1 MSDEVRKY
9 HEEEAIGNTY
19 DLRVAW
25 RLARY
30 LRPYWTTVVAALVL
44 TLLTNILLSTQPYF
58 TKVAVDDFI
67 TPRQTDGIWL
77 FALAFFGVFVFR
89 FIFSYVQEVLLNH
102 VGQRVMF
109 DLRTEIF
116 TKLQRQEIAYYD
128 RYPVGRI
135 ITRLT
140 SDVDAL
146 NELFTSGVIDVLG
159 DLVIIFAIIGMMFWL
174 DWKLALVSLI
184 TVPLL
189 FACTNWFRK
198 HARNGFDR
206 VRTRNAR
213 LNAFLQEYIS
223 GAQTVQL
230 MNAEQ
235 KAKRGFHD
243 INDDYRNA
251 NIETIYYYSVFYPL
265 VDFIGAVGIALVIFF
280 FAYESISAMSASGQ
294 ALTVGI
300 LASFIQYSLQLFQPI
315 RDLSGKFNV
324 LQAAIV
330 ASHRI
335 FILLDLEIDIKSPE
349 NPKKTGKALGE
360 IEFRNVW
367 FAYKENEWV
376 LKDVSFKMNIGESVA
391 LVGAT
396 GSGKTTV
403 TNLLMR
409 FYDVQKGTILLD
421 GVDVRDWDLHDLR
434 SNFAVVLQDV
444 FLFSGS
450 IENNIRLGR
459 KSIDASRIR
468 WASKEV
474 RADDFIS
481 ELDGKYEFEVRER
494 GAGLSVGQ
502 KQLISF
508 ARALAFDPTILIL
521 DEATS
526 SIDTETEQLIQK
538 AVERVMNGRTS
549 LVVAHRL
556 STIQKCDRIM
566 VFHHGELRES
576 GTHNQLLTAR
586 GLPEDRV
593 RGLELGADDYITKPF
608 DITELAAR
616 VRAVLRRTQAARDL
630 SPLTGL
636 PGNFKITAEI
646 EQAIKER
653 RDFALVHGDLDNFKA
668 FNDHYGFMRG
678 DEVIRFCGNCLSDA
692 AANLGI
698 EGAFVGHIGGDDFVA
713 MIPPTMAESFC
724 KEVIERFDDGILDLY
739 DTADALRGY
748 IEVIDRRGERYAFP
762 VVSLSLG
769 VASTDVREIGTQWE
783 ASAIAVEMKEF
794 AKKQPGSTYR
804 IDRRTS

>member
-1 MSDEVRKY
+1 MSEEAKKY

-19 DLRVAW
+19 DFRIAR

-30 LRPYWTTVVAALVL
+30 LKPYWKLVAVALTL
-44 TLLTNILLSTQPYF
+44 TLLTNVLVSTQPYF

-67 TPRQTDGIWL
+67 TPKRIDGVWL

-89 FIFSYVQEVLLNH
+89 FIFSYSQEVLLNH

-116 TKLQRQEIAYYD
+116 TKLQRQEVAYYD

-159 DLVIIFAIIGMMFWL
+159 DLVIIVAIIGMMFWL
-174 DWKLALVSLI
+174 DWKLALVSLV

-198 HARNGFDR
+198 HARTGFDK

-230 MNAEQ
+230 MNAEK
-235 KAKRGFHD
+235 KALRRFHD

-265 VDFIGAVGIALVIFF
+265 VDFIGTLGIALVIAAFG
-280 FAYESISAMSASGQ
+280 YQYLSGLSAAGP
-294 ALTVGI
+294 ALQIGL

-315 RDLSGKFNV
+315 RDLSDKFNV

-335 FILLDLEIDIKSPE
+335 FILLDLDIDIKSPVA
-349 NPKKTGKALGE
+349 PKKNGRARGE

-376 LKDVSFKMNIGESVA
+376 LKDVSFKMNVGESIA

-409 FYDVQKGTILLD
+409 FYDVQKGQILLD
-421 GVDVRDWDLHDLR
+421 GVDVREWDLHDLR

-459 KSIDASRIR
+459 KDIDAGRIR
-468 WASKEV
+468 WAAKEV
-474 RADDFIS
+474 RADEFIQ
-481 ELDGKYEFEVRER
+481 ELNGKYEFEVRER

-526 SIDTETEQLIQK
+526 SIDTETEQLIQQ
-538 AVERVMNGRTS
+538 AVNRVMDERTS

-556 STIQKCDRIM
+556 STIQKCDRIL

-576 GTHNQLLTAR
+576 GSHNQLLANR
-586 GLPEDRV
+586 GLYWRLYQLQYSDEKLHTSD
-593 RGLELGADDYITKPF
+593 G
-608 DITELAAR
+608 
-616 VRAVLRRTQAARDL
+616 
-630 SPLTGL
+630 
-636 PGNFKITAEI
+636 GNVTVEAPI
-646 EQAIKER
+646 E
-653 RDFALVHGDLDNFKA
+653 
-668 FNDHYGFMRG
+668 
-678 DEVIRFCGNCLSDA
+678 S
-692 AANLGI
+692 
-698 EGAFVGHIGGDDFVA
+698 
-713 MIPPTMAESFC
+713 
-724 KEVIERFDDGILDLY
+724 
-739 DTADALRGY
+739 
-748 IEVIDRRGERYAFP
+748 
-762 VVSLSLG
+762 G
-769 VASTDVREIGTQWE
+769 V
-783 ASAIAVEMKEF
+783 
-794 AKKQPGSTYR
+794 
-804 IDRRTS
+804 